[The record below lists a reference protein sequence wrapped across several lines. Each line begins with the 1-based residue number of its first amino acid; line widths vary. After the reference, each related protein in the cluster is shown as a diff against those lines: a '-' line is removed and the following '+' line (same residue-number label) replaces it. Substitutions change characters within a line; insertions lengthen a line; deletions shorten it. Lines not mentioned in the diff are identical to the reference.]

1 MTNKKILIVDDEA
14 DFLESFR
21 RTLEA
26 KAFEVITSTS
36 RPEAQDKMK
45 FRPDLLVLGTMSPAG
60 EAATLHQWLR
70 RHPQY
75 RDLPLVVVDA
85 PPGERYLRGWRRGEG
100 MELEADDYFSKP
112 VEPVVLVPRIQSLLE
127 QVTQLIKLLIADDHT
142 MIRDGLSAVL
152 SLQTDMK
159 VVGEAVDGK
168 DAVEKVL
175 RLVPDV
181 ALMDIVM
188 PTMSGI
194 EATKIISK
202 EAPQTRVLILTQY
215 DEDENMLVAR
225 RAGALGFIPKRAASA
240 QLLEGIKTV
249 YEGKFFPEGFEKPGP
264 E

>member
-1 MTNKKILIVDDEA
+1 MTGKKILIVDDEA

-26 KAFEVITSTS
+26 KAFDVITSTS
-36 RPEAQDKMK
+36 RSEAQDKMK
-45 FRPDLLVLGTMSPAG
+45 FKPDLLVLGTMSPAG

-70 RHPQY
+70 RHPRY

-85 PPGERYLRGWRRGEG
+85 PPGERYLRGWRRAEG

-112 VEPVVLVPRIQSLLE
+112 VEPVLLVPRIQSLLE

-159 VVGEAVDGK
+159 VVAEAVDGK

-202 EAPQTRVLILTQY
+202 EAPQTKVLILTQY

-240 QLLEGIKTV
+240 QLLEGIKAV
-249 YEGKFFPEGFEKPGP
+249 YEGKFFPEGFKESGS
-264 E
+264 